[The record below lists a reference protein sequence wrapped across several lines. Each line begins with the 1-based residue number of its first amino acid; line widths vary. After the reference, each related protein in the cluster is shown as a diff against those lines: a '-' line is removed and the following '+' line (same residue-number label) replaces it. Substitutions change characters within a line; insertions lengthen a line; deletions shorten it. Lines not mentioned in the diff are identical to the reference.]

1 MIDSIQNYSILN
13 AYHYENK
20 NPLLSSLDWASA
32 PARRLLGGRDYNLL
46 NLQPHHTQRIAAKV
60 KRIFANAFNSLI
72 SVPALL
78 LKLALLPCIWE
89 KKKVMAEAKQ
99 TESVIKNFNDA
110 IDKRS
115 LKEVINA
122 LKQRP
127 ELSRRNDVADPLY
140 SLIQEKIRKDVVKA
154 WKNIMEALSFL
165 RKDVDLIPLTNFA
178 VQKRL
183 KLEDENGL
191 FKIEQ
196 ESSSLDNLVFG
207 HYRDMWA
214 NEKFFTQLCLEALR
228 IKADDSAALSKTKLK
243 LIKYLLWY
251 FSYSSNEL
259 QEIVHPLELIKK
271 SSQTTFEEIKALTR
285 KEAFSRQDWSEI
297 ANKLQSFLSKLEKH
311 APSTLHYDKLKIL
324 FKAIIDY
331 GNSTYQESNDSE
343 ALKKLREKESCIQDA
358 QRKCDD
364 HAKRALRAFHDL
376 QENAE
381 GHVSLRI
388 ESLFGGLQTQ
398 LIIDYT
404 QKILDLS
411 YHALFKTNRDAKS

>member
-13 AYHYENK
+13 AYHYESK
-20 NPLLSSLDWASA
+20 NCLLSGLDRASA
-32 PARRLLGGRDYNLL
+32 PARRFLGGRDYNLL
-46 NLQPHHTQRIAAKV
+46 NLQPHHTQRIADKV
-60 KRIFANAFNSLI
+60 ERIFANAFNSLI
-72 SVPALL
+72 SIPALL

-89 KKKVMAEAKQ
+89 KKQVMAEAKK

-110 IDKRS
+110 IKQRS

-140 SLIQEKIRKDVVKA
+140 SLIQEKIRENVVKA

-183 KLEDENGL
+183 KLEADNNL
-191 FKIEQ
+191 LKITA
-196 ESSSLDNLVFG
+196 SDLLYIFDNSVNSVN
-207 HYRDMWA
+207 
-214 NEKFFTQLCLEALR
+214 NEKTFNYLCSNALR
-228 IKADDSAALSKTKLK
+228 IKADDSLALSDLK
-243 LIKYLLWY
+243 LALIRET
-251 FSYSSNEL
+251 FSSVLCDFQTSL
-259 QEIVHPLELIKK
+259 DTLDAIKK
-271 SSQTTFEEIKALTR
+271 ASQTTFEEIKALKG

-297 ANKLQSFLSKLEKH
+297 TNKLQSFLSNLENQ

-331 GNSTYQESNDSE
+331 GNSLYSESTDSE
-343 ALKKLREKESCIQDA
+343 ALTKLREKESCIQDA

-364 HAKRALRAFHDL
+364 HAKRALKAFHDL
-376 QENAE
+376 QQENAK

-404 QKILDLS
+404 QKILDL
-411 YHALFKTNRDAKS
+411 F